1 MMQKK
6 RPGGALS
13 IIRYW
18 LAFSFCLL
26 ATMHAWCKDNHV
38 WVIQNSESAS
48 NTTAFEKLAETVA
61 IAPIKLHNINLQQT
75 QLPTNKPTFVIA
87 IGTAATEKVL
97 GMNFDCPVL
106 SVLVTES
113 GFKELAARYKKSVD
127 NAFTA
132 NYSALVLEQPLL
144 RYLSLGKNLIPGAK
158 KIGLLIG
165 PNTAYRKI
173 EAETV
178 ANALDLELV
187 FATINDDSNPVR
199 ALEPVIA
206 GVDFFV
212 VVPDTN
218 IVNQSTA
225 RWVLELSY
233 RHSTPV
239 IGYSARYAEAGA
251 LAGIFTTP
259 ESLGRQAGQWLLQAL
274 VNPPQR
280 GQIFGPQ
287 DLQIVL
293 NPSVARANNL
303 TLKHAEVYRQLLV
316 PGGMSP

>member
-1 MMQKK
+1 MMRTE
-6 RPGGALS
+6 RPGRAFR

-18 LAFSFCLL
+18 LALVFSLL
-26 ATMHAWCKDNHV
+26 AAMHAWCKDSHV
-38 WVIQNSESAS
+38 WVFQNNESAS
-48 NTTAFEKLAETVA
+48 NKTAFEKLAETVA
-61 IAPIKLHNINLQQT
+61 IAPLKLHNINLQET
-75 QLPTNKPTFVIA
+75 RLPAEKPAFVIA

-97 GMNFDCPVL
+97 GMNIDCPVL
-106 SVLVTES
+106 SLLVTES
-113 GFKELAARYKKSVD
+113 GFKELATRYKKSVD
-127 NAFTA
+127 NAFA
-132 NYSALVLEQPLL
+132 SNYSALVLEQPLL
-144 RYLSLGKNLIPGAK
+144 RYISLGKSLIPEAK

-178 ANALDLELV
+178 AGALDLELV
-187 FATINDDSNPVR
+187 FAIISNDSNPVR
-199 ALEPVIA
+199 ALEPVISE
-206 GVDFFV
+206 VDFFI

-218 IVNQSTA
+218 IINQSTA

-274 VNPPQR
+274 VQPPRR

-293 NPSVARANNL
+293 NPAVARANNL
-303 TLKHAEVYRQLLV
+303 SLKHAEVYRQLLV